1 MVELIALGLT
11 IWLAIAVVRAYRRNS
26 DGLQLP
32 PIPRAYPRV
41 YPLKYVFRPDSA
53 PEVKELERAIV
64 KCAMSSDGIVSP
76 SEVVAAYS
84 EWGLDEV
91 RARLDAMANK
101 GYVEMRATKS
111 GSPPLA
117 YVVPE
122 FLADASRGQL
132 AHDGHAPTVS
142 SGRPSGTVQNQSR
155 ISPCSKVAIPRLP
168 FPAVQGMLLGMR
180 EEPKKPVGRPRKYP
194 WPEPIPDDPENIMRI
209 IMRTPARTGRARAAR
224 VRPARIDAGS
234 LPAGD
239 HRVAL

>member
-1 MVELIALGLT
+1 M
-11 IWLAIAVVRAYRRNS
+11 
-26 DGLQLP
+26 
-32 PIPRAYPRV
+32 

-209 IMRTPARTGRARAAR
+209 IMRTPRELVERERPGSAPQGLMREVSRQATIGLLCEGRAGKRLMIKR
-224 VRPARIDAGS
+224 SLRGQEPSCLLCNRPSRSTRNTSG
-234 LPAGD
+234 
-239 HRVAL
+239 